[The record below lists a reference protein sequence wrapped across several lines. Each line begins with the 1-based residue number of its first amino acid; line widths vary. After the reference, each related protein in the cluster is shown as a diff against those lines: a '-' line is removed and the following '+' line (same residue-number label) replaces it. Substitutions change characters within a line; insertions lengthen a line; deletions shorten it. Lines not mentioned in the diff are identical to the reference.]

1 MVLLDLGEFEGLFV
15 KLCDFWGL
23 NLDFVK
29 L

>member
-1 MVLLDLGEFEGLFV
+1 MVLLDLGEFEGLFL

>member
-15 KLCDFWGL
+15 KLCDFRGL